1 MLKLAIT
8 PAAIEAGINL
18 NAMLHIDD
26 PDFTHP
32 TIADVHALKDASGW
46 TRGKIAARLGTKDKA
61 VDKWLAA
68 GASSHQPIPYTAW
81 VTWLLDSGLC
91 YQENPPCSAN
101 EHSYSENPHT
111 CSANEHTCSANEQA
125 ADYQKIITL
134 GNQFLDDVFPQLG
147 RIALQDYAAL
157 NELAMLL
164 TKHKIKE

>member
-26 PDFTHP
+26 PKFAHP
-32 TIADVHALKDASGW
+32 TVTDVHALKDASGW
-46 TRGKIAARLGTKDKA
+46 TRGKIAARLGAKDKA

-68 GASSHQPIPYTAW
+68 SAASHQPIPYTAW

-101 EHSYSENPHT
+101 EQDH
-111 CSANEHTCSANEQA
+111 
-125 ADYQKIITL
+125 DFQKIITL

-147 RIALQDYAAL
+147 KIALHDYAAL

-164 TKHKIKE
+164 TKHKAKE

>member
-32 TIADVHALKDASGW
+32 TVADVHALKDVSGW
-46 TRGKIAARLGTKDKA
+46 TRGKIAARLGAKDKA

-68 GASSHQPIPYTAW
+68 SAASHQPIPYTAW

-91 YQENPPCSAN
+91 YQENSHCN
-101 EHSYSENPHT
+101 DHELE
-111 CSANEHTCSANEQA
+111 
-125 ADYQKIITL
+125 KIITL
-134 GNQFLDDVFPQLG
+134 GNQFLDDIFPQLG
-147 RIALQDYAAL
+147 KIALQDYAAL

-164 TKHKIKE
+164 TKHKAKE